1 MSKPEQ
7 FPLYMPRSCYSTEA
21 NKTGSWRFLRP
32 RYDEKTSPC
41 SASCPVGEDIAR
53 IQMLTAQGLFKEA
66 WEAILLE
73 NPMPGVCG
81 RVCFHPCE
89 SACNRRE
96 FDSGIALHTIERF
109 LSDTAARYDLKQP
122 AYAVAARGE
131 KIAIIGAGP
140 AGLSAAWFL
149 NRLGYSCDIFEASDE
164 PGGLLRWGIPQYRL
178 PLAVLNSEISR
189 ITGSGLSGTRVVTR
203 SPVDSGFLRG
213 AKEKYD
219 AVFIG
224 TGYGRSSDLNIPGE
238 SLAGVEDGLKFL
250 EQVRRGESPPCDGI
264 SAVVGGGNTAIDVA
278 RSIRRLGGKAV
289 ILYRRRRQDMPAFG
303 AEIEMALEEGVEI
316 RELLAPAEIKRTGV
330 KKTGGELEITMRHM
344 KVAGPDLDG
353 RGLRA
358 KVEPD
363 GERTTI
369 FRARRMFKATG
380 AEAAADW
387 VNPPEKGRGVLVLN
401 NCVLVAEKNGPA
413 VVFGGDVANG
423 SKSVTHAIASGKA
436 AAMALDTLFRDG
448 SKAVRRRLK
457 ECEVGNGPALS
468 MEIYLGGSRSSRSR
482 HIVDYGEI
490 NTDYFRFSPGLAHP
504 RLPKSE
510 RIRSFE
516 EIDHKIAANLAMRES
531 ERCFNCGVCNGCDNC
546 YLFCPDMSV
555 VREGE
560 ANMRHINY
568 DYCKGCG
575 LCVVE
580 CPRNAMVL
588 EEEKG

>member
-7 FPLYMPRSCYSTEA
+7 FPLYMPRSCFSTEP

-41 SASCPVGEDIAR
+41 SASCPAGEDIAR
-53 IQMLTAQGLFKEA
+53 IQMLTTQGLFKEA

-89 SACNRRE
+89 AACNRRE
-96 FDSGIALHTIERF
+96 FDSGIAIHTVERF
-109 LSDTAARYDLKQP
+109 LSDTAARYDLKP
-122 AYAVAARGE
+122 SAYAVAARKE
-131 KIAIIGAGP
+131 RIAIIGAGP

-149 NRLGYSCDIFEASDE
+149 NRLGYSCDIFEAADE

-189 ITGSGLSGTRVVTR
+189 IAGAGVTGTRIITGNTA
-203 SPVDSGFLRG
+203 DAGFLKDARG
-213 AKEKYD
+213 KYD
-219 AVFIG
+219 AVFVG
-224 TGYGRSSDLNIPGE
+224 TGYGRSSDLKVPGE
-238 SLAGVEDGLKFL
+238 GLAGVEDGLKFL
-250 EQVRRGESPPCDGI
+250 ERIRRGETPPCDGV
-264 SAVVGGGNTAIDVA
+264 SAVIGGGNTAIDVA
-278 RSIRRLGGKAV
+278 RSIRRLGGNAV

-303 AEIEMALEEGVEI
+303 AEIEMALEEGIEI
-316 RELLAPAEIKRTGV
+316 RELLAPAEV
-330 KKTGGELEITMRHM
+330 AQAGGELELTMRQM
-344 KVAGPDLDG
+344 KVAGEDG
-353 RGLRA
+353 RRA

-363 GERTTI
+363 GGKTMT

-380 AEAAADW
+380 AEPAEEW
-387 VNPPEKGRGVLVLN
+387 VNPPGKGPGKGKGVLALH
-401 NCVLVAEKNGPA
+401 NCVLVSNKGGTA
-413 VVFGGDVANG
+413 VVFGGDLANG
-423 SKSVTHAIASGKA
+423 TKSVTHAIASGKA
-436 AAMALDTLFRDG
+436 GAMALDTLFRDG
-448 SKAVRRRLK
+448 FKAVRRRLK
-457 ECEVGNGPALS
+457 DCEVGDGPALS
-468 MEIYLGGSRSSRSR
+468 MEIYLGGNRRSRSR
-482 HIVDYGEI
+482 HIVGYGEI
-490 NTDYFRFSPGLAHP
+490 NTDYFRFAPGLAQP

-510 RIRSFE
+510 RVRSFE

-531 ERCFNCGVCNGCDNC
+531 ERCFNCGICNGCDNC

-555 VREGE
+555 VRDGE
-560 ANMRHINY
+560 TNMRHINY